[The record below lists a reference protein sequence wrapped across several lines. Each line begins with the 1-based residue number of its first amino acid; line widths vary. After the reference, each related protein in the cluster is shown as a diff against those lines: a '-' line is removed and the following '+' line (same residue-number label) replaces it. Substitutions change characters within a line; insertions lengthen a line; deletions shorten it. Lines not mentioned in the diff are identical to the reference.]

1 MGLKQDTLLRQ
12 WMQREKAAVDYAR
25 TCDKRIAEL
34 QADVARLQN
43 TPRQGGGA
51 EPSKVLLER
60 QLVATKSFIKNLTE
74 EIEQL
79 RAQLVQAEALSRA
92 PVQKANL
99 NLGRLTKLETL
110 ADAAR
115 TGLAE
120 ELRIHKKPEPTL
132 EETILIADEEDL
144 IPARWLALKRALK
157 SLQVISF
164 LEAPKARR

>member
-1 MGLKQDTLLRQ
+1 MGLKSDTLLKH
-12 WMQREKAAVDYAR
+12 WMEREKVAVDYAR

-60 QLVATKSFIKNLTE
+60 QLEAAKAFVRNLTG

-79 RAQLVQAEALSRA
+79 RAQLAQAEALSRV
-92 PVQKANL
+92 PVQKTNL
-99 NLGRLTKLETL
+99 NSGRLAKLEAL

-115 TGLAE
+115 AGLAE
-120 ELRIHKKPEPTL
+120 ELRIQKKPEPTL
-132 EETILIADEEDL
+132 EEAILISDEEDL
-144 IPARWLALKRALK
+144 IPARWLPLKKALQALHVMP
-157 SLQVISF
+157 LQ
-164 LEAPKARR
+164 EAQKARH